1 MFSVPADCSIATI
14 SELKRSP
21 KETLQ
26 ASQDGP
32 VYVLSDGKP
41 VAAVVSIELLEM
53 ITEAIEDSR
62 LSRIAGERMDA
73 ITRNP
78 VSLLSEDDFWAR
90 VEASRPKRHARGK

>member
-1 MFSVPADCSIATI
+1 MFSVPADSSIATI

-26 ASQDGP
+26 ASRDGP

-41 VAAVVSIELLEM
+41 VAAVVSIELIEM
-53 ITEAIEDSR
+53 INEAIEDRR

-73 ITRNP
+73 ISRDP
-78 VSLLSEDDFWAR
+78 KALVSEDDFWVR
-90 VEASRPKRHARGK
+90 VEASRPKGQARRR